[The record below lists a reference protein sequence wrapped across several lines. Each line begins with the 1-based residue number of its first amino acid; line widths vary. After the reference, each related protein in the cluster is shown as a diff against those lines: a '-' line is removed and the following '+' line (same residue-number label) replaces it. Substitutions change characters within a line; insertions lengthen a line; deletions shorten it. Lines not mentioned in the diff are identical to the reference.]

1 MIPPRVHPY
10 VLRTWADREMYCV
23 DCIITEGVWHLQPC
37 PKNADTKVEASS
49 DEVLAAAKRA
59 SERWS
64 RTLAILADPLDATLC
79 PTCGC
84 WTRWSHGHE
93 LCDCDN

>member
-23 DCIITEGVWHLQPC
+23 DCIITDGVWHLQPC
-37 PKNADTKVEASS
+37 PKDPDAKLHEAPG
-49 DEVLAAAKRA
+49 DV
-59 SERWS
+59 
-64 RTLAILADPLDATLC
+64 TLANDPQLC
-79 PTCGC
+79 PTCAH